1 MTLRTHLDG
10 AVFAEHVS
18 GRAPLVMALH
28 GWGRNRSDLLDALAG
43 REVISLDLPGFGAS
57 PAPTEPWGAGRY
69 AATVATLLDQAELGP
84 VLVVGHSFGGRVAAH
99 LAAEYPDRVSG
110 VVFVGVPLLSNTERK
125 APSPLPYR
133 IVRRLRR
140 LGLVPESLLESM
152 RQKYGSADYRA
163 ATGVMRDIL
172 VTLVNEDYRD
182 QLAAIECPVGFCWGA
197 NDTAARVEVAR
208 RAAEIV
214 ANTAAFDVVDGAGHD
229 VHRDAPDR
237 LAAVIDQVA
246 AAVSATEDTP

>member
-10 AVFAEHVS
+10 TVFAEHVS
-18 GRAPLVMALH
+18 GRAPTVLALH

-43 REVISLDLPGFGAS
+43 RDVISLDLPGFGAS
-57 PAPTEPWGAGRY
+57 PAPVETWGAGHY
-69 AATVATLLDQAELGP
+69 AAAVAKLLGEAGIGP

-99 LAAEYPDRVSG
+99 LAADHSELVSG
-110 VVFVGVPLLSNTERK
+110 VVFVGTPLLRSTGSK

-133 IVRRLRR
+133 VVRRLRR

-163 ATGVMRDIL
+163 TTGVMRDIL

-197 NDTAARVEVAR
+197 NDTAARADVAH

-214 ANTAAFDVVDGAGHD
+214 ANTVALDVVEGVGHD
-229 VHRDAPDR
+229 VHRDAPER

-246 AAVSATEDTP
+246 AMVSSAEDTP